1 MGEYFLGIDAGTE
14 SVRVGVFDANGRQL
28 NFASCEYKTYF
39 PRPGW
44 AEQDPKEWWEALKT
58 ASREALKKSGIS
70 KEEVKGIGLD
80 ATSCT
85 VVLLDKDGNPLRR
98 AILWMD
104 VRAAEEARFI
114 ASTHDDALK
123 YNGWGSVSAEWMPC
137 KLLWVKKNEPEIYEK
152 AKTVFEYTDWIVYR
166 LTGRIVGNISS
177 VSIRWYYDN
186 RRGGWPKSFYK
197 KIGLE
202 DAIEKFPR
210 EILPLGERVGGL
222 TEEAAEELG
231 LLPGTP
237 VGEGGIDAFVAMIG
251 LNVVKPGRL
260 AFITGSSHLHLGLSE
275 KEFHAPGI
283 FGTYPDS
290 VIPGYHTV
298 EGGQISTGSIVRWFK
313 NNLAGYAEKIAQ
325 EKGVSVYDVLNEG
338 AIKIPVGSDG
348 LILIDY
354 FQGNRTPLVDP
365 EVRGMFWGLT
375 LSHTL
380 YHLFRAIMEGVAYG
394 TEHIFRTFQ
403 RAGYKPKEVF
413 ACGGATKSK
422 LWMQI
427 HSDVSNIPIYLT
439 EEPEAASLG
448 SAILGAVGSGHYKD
462 IQEAAENMVHVKNVI
477 EPNKENNEKY
487 QFYIDKYIR
496 TYQQMKDLMHEM
508 VRHLNEE
515 AKGNGGD
522 K

>member
-1 MGEYFLGIDAGTE
+1 MGEYFIGVDAGTE
-14 SVRVGVFDANGRQL
+14 SVRVGIFDPKGKQID
-28 NFASCEYKTYF
+28 FASCEYKTYF

-58 ASREALKKSGIS
+58 AFRKVMQKSGVS
-70 KEEVKGIGLD
+70 KEEIKGIGID
-80 ATSCT
+80 ATCCT
-85 VVLLDKDGNPLRR
+85 VVFLDEKGEPLRR
-98 AILWMD
+98 ALLWMD
-104 VRAAEEARFI
+104 VRAADEARFI

-137 KLLWVKKNEPEIYEK
+137 KALWVKRNQPEIYEK
-152 AKTVFEYTDWIVYR
+152 SKTIFSYTDWIMYK
-166 LTGRIVGNISS
+166 LTGRITASINNA
-177 VSIRWYYDN
+177 SIRWYYDN
-186 RRGGWPKSFYK
+186 RRGGWPVSFYK
-197 KIGLE
+197 RIGLG
-202 DAIEKFPR
+202 DIIEKFPKDV
-210 EILPLGERVGGL
+210 LPLGEQMGVL
-222 TEEAAEELG
+222 SKEVAEDLG
-231 LLPGTP
+231 LMPGIP

-251 LNVVKPGRL
+251 VNVVRPGRL

-313 NNLAGYAEKIAQ
+313 NNLAGREEIIAK
-325 EKGVSVYDVLNEG
+325 ERGVSVYDVLNEG
-338 AIKIPVGSDG
+338 ASKIPPGSEG

-375 LSHTL
+375 LSHTS

-394 TEHIFRTFQ
+394 TEHIFRTFKM
-403 RAGYKPKEVF
+403 AGYEPKEIY

-427 HSDVSNIPIYLT
+427 HSDVSNVPIYLT
-439 EEPEAASLG
+439 EEPEAATLG
-448 SAILGAVGSGHYKD
+448 SAIIGAVGGGYYKD
-462 IQEAAENMVHVKNVI
+462 ITEAAENMVHVKSVI

-508 VRHLNEE
+508 VRHLNKE
-515 AKGNGGD
+515 AQNDGGD